1 MNKPKIWA
9 LLLLVRVV
17 LLGVCA
23 AKQPTVEPAMVDT
36 IYLPVIGMG
45 PKPALKGVAL
55 TGPRGAVGQL
65 EAQWYYNWSWKAPT
79 PDPLF
84 VPMIWGKSSMKYL
97 TEAASIAKAGSGW
110 LLGFNEPD
118 IGWPWGCNIDPAEGA
133 VLWHEI
139 EQQAAGVLLVSPTP
153 SQEDFDWLWRMV
165 AAYEAQYGS
174 KPRFNAIGVHWY
186 NWQNP
191 ASVQPAKDHLL
202 RVRAEAL
209 AHGYDVPLWLTEFAG
224 HVRIWDPAG
233 GHLRLMEELIPWMW
247 EQSWIA
253 RYAWFATHLTGDQSS
268 CLNCQPCSLTDPET
282 GQQLTIL
289 GESYKE
295 IE

>member
-1 MNKPKIWA
+1 MKQIK
-9 LLLLVRVV
+9 LLICLMVLVV
-17 LLGVCA
+17 LYLLNQRTAPPVYY
-23 AKQPTVEPAMVDT
+23 T
-36 IYLPVIGMG
+36 YLPIVHVE
-45 PKPALKGVAL
+45 PKPALKGAAL
-55 TGPRGAVGQL
+55 TGPYSAVGQL
-65 EAQWYYNWSWKAPT
+65 GVRWYYNWSWQPPESAPT

-84 VPMIWGKSSMKYL
+84 VPMIWDEKRMSKVA
-97 TEAASIAKAGSGW
+97 EAVATARTGSGW

-118 IGWPWGCNIDPAEGA
+118 LESQANISPEEAA
-133 VLWHEI
+133 VLWRQI

-224 HVRIWDPAG
+224 HVYTWDPAG
-233 GHLRLMEELIPWMW
+233 GHLRLMEELIPWMR